1 MADAIASRELMR
13 TAPRK
18 GDQPSAAVALG
29 ETKPSLS
36 GGTAPTVLQT
46 AEHKTR
52 AGISRGIGRG
62 ADQRRQTR
70 HDQAAMLWSNRW
82 RLRPTNDPVY
92 KKHGP
97 ALGLIE
103 GMRRVP
109 CRATNQRGALG

>member
-1 MADAIASRELMR
+1 
-13 TAPRK
+13 
-18 GDQPSAAVALG
+18 
-29 ETKPSLS
+29 
-36 GGTAPTVLQT
+36 LQT

-70 HDQAAMLWSNRW
+70 HDQAAMLWSTRW
-82 RLRPTNDPVY
+82 RLRPTHDPVH

-103 GMRRVP
+103 GDKARVP
-109 CRATNQRGALG
+109 CRTTDQRGALD